1 MTPSPCTKSLACVS
15 ACWGA
20 PRNYIAHRSTRS
32 SSFFIVSAEWNKRNP
47 ESTLSHRRL
56 GKCAGRQFRGDLS
69 QSGRMFPRHRLLR
82 CLLRSSNRLTLHHRP
97 LTSELI
103 QFSLV
108 PIQRVNLLPYDQ
120 RVLRA
125 FLYAV
130 SGALSRALALFHVV
144 SATHGVADSS
154 G

>member
-1 MTPSPCTKSLACVS
+1 MRGETIPRRSEPIGPFVSPQLL
-15 ACWGA
+15 
-20 PRNYIAHRSTRS
+20 
-32 SSFFIVSAEWNKRNP
+32 
-47 ESTLSHRRL
+47 LS
-56 GKCAGRQFRGDLS
+56 
-69 QSGRMFPRHRLLR
+69 
-82 CLLRSSNRLTLHHRP
+82 CLLRSGNRLNHHHLPHQAALHRRP
-97 LTSELI
+97 LTSQLV

-108 PIQRVNLLPYDQ
+108 PIQRVNLLPYYQ

-144 SATHGVADSS
+144 SATHGVADGS